1 VRVRLTTLCENTAGV
16 FGFTGEWGL
25 SILVQFEGETVLLDT
40 GLSSSIVHNATA
52 ANVNIKNIKKV
63 VLSHGHVD
71 HTGGLRVLLKAI
83 RSKVEVFAHPE
94 IWAKKYSVR
103 PKISGDRYHFIGIPF
118 CYEELEHLG
127 ASFTHSKTP
136 VWLNDDMV
144 TTGEVPMITS
154 FEKID
159 KNLYVKT
166 GKGFEPDPLPDDQ
179 ALVVKSPNGLVVVLG
194 CAHRGIINTL
204 IHARE
209 ITGTKKIL
217 AVVGGAHLFRA
228 GKEQLTQTI
237 LELKKMGV
245 EHIGVS
251 HCTGMP
257 ASMALANAFE
267 ANFFFNNAGTVVEL

>member
-1 VRVRLTTLCENTAGV
+1 LTTLCENTVGV
-16 FGFTGEWGL
+16 FGFAGEWGL
-25 SILVQFEGETVLLDT
+25 SILVQFGGETVLLDT
-40 GLSSSIVHNATA
+40 GLSNAIA
-52 ANVNIKNIKKV
+52 LNAAFANVNVKNIKKV

-71 HTGGLRVLLKAI
+71 HTGGLRVLLQAI
-83 RSKVEVFAHPE
+83 RGKVEVFAHPE
-94 IWAKKYSVR
+94 IWGKKYSVR

-118 CYEELEHLG
+118 CREELEHLG
-127 ASFTHSKTP
+127 ASFNYSQAP
-136 VWLNDDMV
+136 VWLNADMV
-144 TTGEVPMITS
+144 TTGEVPMITP

-166 GKGFEPDPLPDDQ
+166 DKGFEPDPIPDDQ

-194 CAHRGIINTL
+194 CAHRGMINTL
-204 IHARE
+204 LHARE

-237 LELKKMGV
+237 LELKKLGV

-257 ASMALANAFE
+257 ASMALATAFE